1 MYVDFRRQWP
11 PPPPWQPPPAPRRL
25 SKRDETIVLWLIA
38 FNALMLLIAPIGGA
52 TLVDALISFVRR

>member
-1 MYVDFRRQWP
+1 
-11 PPPPWQPPPAPRRL
+11 L